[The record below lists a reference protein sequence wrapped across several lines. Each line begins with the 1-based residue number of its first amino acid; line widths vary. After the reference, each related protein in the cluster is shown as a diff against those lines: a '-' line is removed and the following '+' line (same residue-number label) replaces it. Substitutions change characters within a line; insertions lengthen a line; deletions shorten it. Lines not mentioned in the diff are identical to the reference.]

1 MISRIP
7 RAGSGCGPNA
17 LALPGE
23 YAGRRMPPTNRPY
36 PRFIG
41 DSSREGRPYGR
52 WEERLREAFVAE
64 CRPLAA
70 EAGAELDPM
79 TVKWFPDRSWG
90 GRTYVPASGR
100 AGAPTSSADGESV
113 LVEYFGWVSFIS
125 DDDEAEPA
133 GLRAKADFTDVTAEE
148 NPDWKI
154 DLNDDVLGRWRT
166 DGGRAGDVTL
176 IWGLPLVRGA
186 AVATAELETEVVDQ
200 AAVTDGR
207 FTLLAVDAIE
217 GFPDDLYVTVRLWDR
232 AVREVASET
241 LYADPDAEEDEE
253 PADDAS

>member
-1 MISRIP
+1 
-7 RAGSGCGPNA
+7 
-17 LALPGE
+17 
-23 YAGRRMPPTNRPY
+23 MPPTNRPY

-41 DSSREGRPYGR
+41 DASREGRPYGR
-52 WEERLREAFVAE
+52 WEERLREAFVDE

-70 EAGAELDPM
+70 EAGSELDPM

-100 AGAPTSSADGESV
+100 AGAPTASEDGESI
-113 LVEYFGWVSFIS
+113 LVEYFGWVSFAA

-133 GLRAKADFTDVTAEE
+133 DLRAKADFTDVTAED

-186 AVATAELETEVVDQ
+186 VVATAEIESEVVDQ
-200 AAVTDGR
+200 AAVNDGR

-241 LYADPDAEEDEE
+241 LYADPAGEE
-253 PADDAS
+253 PETDEPEPGAHPAP